1 MARFRIFLT
10 GNFEGSVVELP
21 ASTLAQVSALASERR
36 FLSAEM
42 IDVADRILVMDNYHI
57 KGEVENDRNYDRVSK
72 QIMGFIHGREA
83 A

>member
-42 IDVADRILVMDNYHI
+42 IDVADNDGVCLNREVLIPVSRIQMILEEY
-57 KGEVENDRNYDRVSK
+57 E
-72 QIMGFIHGREA
+72 
-83 A
+83 